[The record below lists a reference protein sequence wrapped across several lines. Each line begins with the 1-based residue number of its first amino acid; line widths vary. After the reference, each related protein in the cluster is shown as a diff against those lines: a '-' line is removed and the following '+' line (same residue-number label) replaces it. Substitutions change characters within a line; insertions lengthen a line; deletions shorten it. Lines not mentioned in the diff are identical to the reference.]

1 MGKNNFILYTI
12 AYIGIAVLL
21 IFKIGP
27 NILNGGR
34 AINIIPEKFIK
45 TKGMYLEYHS
55 GLHPLLSKRYL
66 NVKIKTEKEPIELQ
80 FFTPDEKYKPLL
92 NILEENKLI
101 ENNEK
106 FLTSLPISFNERE
119 LNFINNLDVIYSK
132 EKLIYIAINNKVI
145 GGDIP
150 YIRKGI
156 TIFIGY
162 FVIIIGGLGLVLLP
176 MGAYFQIKENEEHG
190 TKIYVP
196 NRLEGIKNFFRV
208 FMKK

>member
-21 IFKIGP
+21 TFKIGP

-34 AINIIPEKFIK
+34 AINTIPEKFIK

-106 FLTSLPISFNERE
+106 FLTALPISFNERE

-176 MGAYFQIKENEEHG
+176 LGAYFQIKDNEEHG

-196 NRLEGIKNFFRV
+196 NRLEGVKSFFRI
-208 FMKK
+208 FTKK